1 MKKQVIIVAGG
12 NGSRMGT
19 ILPKQF
25 IEIGGKP
32 ILLRTLENFYSFD
45 SKIDIVLVLPSQEI
59 ERWKNICKTFKCE
72 IKHRIVKG
80 GTTRFESVKNGLK
93 LLIDDA
99 LVAVHDGVRP
109 FVSHETLS
117 ACFEVA
123 GEKGVA
129 IPSLEMV
136 DSVRIKIGE
145 GSESCDRSQY
155 RVVQTPQVFEKKLYT
170 ACAYSAKEKGFEA
183 TDDCMLIENEG
194 FKVKLVDC
202 GHDNIKLTSYDDLD
216 RAINIIKK
224 RESESK

>member
-1 MKKQVIIVAGG
+1 MEVVWERFFL
-12 NGSRMGT
+12 NN
-19 ILPKQF
+19 
-25 IEIGGKP
+25 
-32 ILLRTLENFYSFD
+32 LLKLENFYSFD

-59 ERWKNICKTFKCE
+59 ERWENICKTFKCE

-155 RVVQTPQVFEKKLYT
+155 RVVQTPQVFRSDILKK
-170 ACAYSAKEKGFEA
+170 AYNQPYKYYF
-183 TDDCMLIENEG
+183 TDDASVVENVAPIYLVEG
-194 FKVKLVDC
+194 NRE
-202 GHDNIKLTSYDDLD
+202 NIKITTAFDLQI
-216 RAINIIKK
+216 AEVLLKNQ
-224 RESESK
+224 

>member
-25 IEIGGKP
+25 IEISGKP

-59 ERWKNICKTFKCE
+59 ERWENICKTFKCE

-155 RVVQTPQVFEKKLYT
+155 RVVQTPQVFRSDILKK
-170 ACAYSAKEKGFEA
+170 AYNQPYKYYF
-183 TDDCMLIENEG
+183 TDDASVVENVAPIYLVEG
-194 FKVKLVDC
+194 NRE
-202 GHDNIKLTSYDDLD
+202 NIKITTAFDLQI
-216 RAINIIKK
+216 AEVLLKNQ
-224 RESESK
+224 

>member
-59 ERWKNICKTFKCE
+59 ERWENICKTFKCE

-145 GSESCDRSQY
+145 GSESCDRSKY
-155 RVVQTPQVFEKKLYT
+155 RVVQTPQVFRSELLKK
-170 ACAYSAKEKGFEA
+170 AYNQPYKNCF
-183 TDDCMLIENEG
+183 TDDASVVENIAPIYLVEG
-194 FKVKLVDC
+194 NRE
-202 GHDNIKLTSYDDLD
+202 NIKITTVFDLQI
-216 RAINIIKK
+216 AEVILKNQ
-224 RESESK
+224 

>member
-59 ERWKNICKTFKCE
+59 ERWENICKTFKCE

-155 RVVQTPQVFEKKLYT
+155 RVVQTPQVFRSELLKK
-170 ACAYSAKEKGFEA
+170 AYNQPYKYYF
-183 TDDCMLIENEG
+183 TDDASVVENVAPIYLVEG
-194 FKVKLVDC
+194 NRE
-202 GHDNIKLTSYDDLD
+202 NIKITTAFDLQI
-216 RAINIIKK
+216 AEVLLKNQ
-224 RESESK
+224 